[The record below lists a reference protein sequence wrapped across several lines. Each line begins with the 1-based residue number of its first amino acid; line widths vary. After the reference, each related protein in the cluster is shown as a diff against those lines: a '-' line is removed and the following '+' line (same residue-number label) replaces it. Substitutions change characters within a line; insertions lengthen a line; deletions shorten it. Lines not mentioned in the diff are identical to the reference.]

1 MQSKEELDGKLQA
14 FPDLYLDKIGT
25 PINIKD
31 LEDYLTEHAHN
42 LKKEF
47 IDRAF
52 SGLSV
57 SEATYL
63 VEQLRKA
70 QNSGNNLKVKHNNK
84 LKTKVSKG

>member
-14 FPDLYLDKIGT
+14 FPDLYLERTGT
-25 PINIKD
+25 PFNIKD
-31 LEDYLTEHAHN
+31 LEQYLLDHADK

-57 SEATYL
+57 AEATYIID
-63 VEQLRKA
+63 QLRKA
-70 QNSGNNLKVKHNNK
+70 QNSGNIGKVKHNNK
-84 LKTKVSKG
+84 TKTKTSKE

>member
-14 FPDLYLDKIGT
+14 FPDLYLDRIGT
-25 PINIKD
+25 PIDIKD
-31 LEDYLTEHAHN
+31 LEQYLLDHADK

-57 SEATYL
+57 AEATYIID
-63 VEQLRKA
+63 QLRKA
-70 QNSGNNLKVKHNNK
+70 QNSGNIGKVKHNNK
-84 LKTKVSKG
+84 TKTKTSKE